1 MPRSLT
7 VDRGL
12 TRKLLEHLGGTGEP
26 VTRLA
31 NGNVE
36 DELLDLQILHGVLG
50 FGRHRESSEARERA
64 GGGSGIGRRC
74 GWLSGMEVGQSAGRG
89 NLLRRFFGGFA
100 GRVIGALLWAVV
112 GFSPA
117 VRTGATDPI
126 RKGPSAESPL
136 ARHRK
141 FSLSSALM
149 PQISCPLRGSII
161 TISFGSST

>member
-1 MPRSLT
+1 MREENRVPRSLT

-50 FGRHRESSEARERA
+50 FGRHREFEEARERA
-64 GGGSGIGRRC
+64 GGDSEIGRRC

-89 NLLRRFFGGFA
+89 NLLSDFLV
-100 GRVIGALLWAVV
+100 RVIGALLWAVV
-112 GFSPA
+112 GFFIE

-126 RKGPSAESPL
+126 RKGTSA
-136 ARHRK
+136 
-141 FSLSSALM
+141 
-149 PQISCPLRGSII
+149 
-161 TISFGSST
+161 